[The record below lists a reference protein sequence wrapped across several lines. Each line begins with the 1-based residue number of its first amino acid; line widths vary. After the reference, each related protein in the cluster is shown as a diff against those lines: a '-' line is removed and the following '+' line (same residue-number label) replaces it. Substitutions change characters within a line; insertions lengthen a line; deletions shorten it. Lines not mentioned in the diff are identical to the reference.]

1 MRIGGRRI
9 PVGDLRI
16 RLSDVS
22 PHILRAGERD
32 IDLNS
37 VFGEGVVTI
46 RARQEQ
52 PRKGGCR

>member
-1 MRIGGRRI
+1 
-9 PVGDLRI
+9 LRI

-22 PHILRAGERD
+22 PHILRSGERD

-46 RARQEQ
+46 RVVQDQ
-52 PRKGGCR
+52 